1 MRSMSVLWRGI
12 VLVLVLVGGEPLRAE
27 VRVWTSQVGTT
38 LEAEYLATVNGRL
51 WLKESEG
58 RLIKVEPAQLIAA
71 DREFV
76 DTEPVVRTVL
86 RARDVDTETEAVLEG
101 LASVEIPSYHVNGIG
116 LQEAMNRLSALV
128 SDAAPERPRVMFD
141 VGELGERVRVSL
153 LLRKRPAL
161 TILAFICRAYDLE
174 VRGRGGD
181 GRLLV
186 RPQVLGEDMAGTAS
200 TTAPRME
207 DATVPTGGK
216 LTSTTSDTAVVAQDR
231 EPASACSV
239 PLAMELYMPE
249 PGFEQA
255 SRHWVMVNR
264 KTSFRRIESKAFQ
277 SWEGGGSLGGMV
289 MMVKPTPYDGNRADG
304 PPYMTREI
312 EVPLGV
318 RRLRVCCDLA
328 YDGSPAEG
336 SKVRLSITNPEVK
349 YVEGGRSFPYLW
361 IRPESPRRWRHVE
374 WEVDVADMGG
384 RRLDVGVMLPFS
396 KEAWYVDNV
405 KVSIAGH

>member
-1 MRSMSVLWRGI
+1 MVL
-12 VLVLVLVGGEPLRAE
+12 LGGEPLRAE
-27 VRVWTSQVGTT
+27 VRLWTSQAGST

-51 WLKESEG
+51 WLRESSG
-58 RLIKVEPAQLIAA
+58 RLIKVEPTQLIAA
-71 DREFV
+71 DRALV

-86 RARDVDTETEAVLEG
+86 RVRGVDTETEAALEG
-101 LASVEIPSYHVNGIG
+101 LASVEIPSYHVNDIG

-128 SDAAPERPRVMFD
+128 SDAAPGRPRVMFD
-141 VGELGERVRVSL
+141 VGDLGERVRVSL
-153 LLRKRPAL
+153 LLRKRPAVG
-161 TILAFICRAYDLE
+161 ILAFICRAYGLE
-174 VRGRGGD
+174 VHGRGGD

-186 RPQVLGEDMAGTAS
+186 RPRILGEDMAGAAS
-200 TTAPRME
+200 ITAPGIE
-207 DATVPTGGK
+207 DAPAPRSGN
-216 LTSTTSDTAVVAQDR
+216 LTSTTSGTPVVAKDR

-277 SWEGGGSLGGMV
+277 SWEGGGTLGGMV
-289 MMVKPTPYDGNRADG
+289 MMIKPTPYDGNRADG

-312 EVPLGV
+312 EASLGV

-328 YDGSPAEG
+328 YDGSQPDE

-361 IRPESPRRWRHVE
+361 TRPESPRRWRHVE
-374 WEVDVADMGG
+374 WEVDVGDLGS
-384 RRLDVGVMLPFS
+384 RRLEVGVMLPFS
-396 KEAWYVDNV
+396 RETWYVDNV
-405 KVSIAGH
+405 KVSIAGR